1 MENLI
6 REEFIKKEVT
16 DLINKASKIYKY
28 YGNADKIDFLSD
40 FTHREIVSI
49 ETDFLNIQQEINAC
63 DEWKRGDRETPLP
76 HKAKP
81 YGGALD
87 LSIDILE
94 KVLKIAALCNIKYN
108 EANPEPE
115 ESARTILCEKYNY
128 NARIIKRALKELSDY
143 VEKTRDIHWVA
154 KEDITSFIRSIENCI
169 FGHWGD
175 GI

>member
-6 REEFIKKEVT
+6 REEFLKKEVT
-16 DLINKASKIYKY
+16 DLINKASEIYKY

-40 FTHREIVSI
+40 FAHREIVSMG
-49 ETDFLNIQQEINAC
+49 EDFLNIQHEINAC

-76 HKAKP
+76 YKAKP

-87 LSIDILE
+87 LSIDILV
-94 KVLKIAALCNIKYN
+94 KVLKIAALCNIKYK

-115 ESARTILCEKYNY
+115 ENVGTILCEKYHY
-128 NARIIKRALKELSDY
+128 NARIIKRELKEFDEY

-154 KEDITSFIRSIENCI
+154 KENIDSFIRSIKSCI
-169 FGHWGD
+169 FGHWRSGV
-175 GI
+175 

>member
-16 DLINKASKIYKY
+16 DLINKASEIYKY

-40 FTHREIVSI
+40 FIHREVVSI
-49 ETDFLNIQQEINAC
+49 ESILFDIKSEVGAC
-63 DEWKRGDRETPLP
+63 DEWKKGDRETPLP
-76 HKAKP
+76 YKAKP
-81 YGGALD
+81 YVGALD
-87 LSIDILE
+87 LSIDALE
-94 KVLKIAALCNIKYN
+94 KVLKIAALCNIKYK
-108 EANPEPE
+108 EENPEPE

-128 NARIIKRALKELSDY
+128 NARIIKRELKEFSDY
-143 VEKTRDIHWVA
+143 VEKSRDIHWVA
-154 KEDITSFIRSIENCI
+154 KENITSFIRSIENCI